1 MPLTRDQVRA
11 AVERAGDQHW
21 QALIRH
27 HEDPY
32 PRPTPTPGDI
42 CRAEAERL
50 NGMGLGDQAG
60 LTLEQTLVTRV
71 GDAVELVHLFRRPD
85 GTELRT
91 EPFRNYQPDQAPGA

>member
-1 MPLTRDQVRA
+1 MPLTREQVRA
-11 AVERAGDQHW
+11 AVERAGDEHW

-50 NGMGLGDQAG
+50 TGLGLDRPG
-60 LTLEQTLVTRV
+60 LTLQQTLVRRV
-71 GDAVELVHLFRRPD
+71 GEEVELVHSFRRPD
-85 GTELRT
+85 GSELRT
-91 EPFRNYQPDQAPGA
+91 EPFRNYAPDPT

>member
-1 MPLTRDQVRA
+1 MPLTRDDVRA

-50 NGMGLGDQAG
+50 AQLGLADHPG
-60 LTLEQTLVTRV
+60 LVLHESRVTRV
-71 GDAVELVHLFRRPD
+71 GEEVELVHVFKRRA
-85 GTELRT
+85 GGGEVVT
-91 EPFRNYQPDQAPGA
+91 EPFRNYAPTAAG